1 MKQKAIVLDIDGVIF
16 DSTFLIQ
23 EISNKALKGEEMW
36 QYYYANC
43 NSDKVKVK
51 PQIYN
56 ILNGFKDYAFFIS
69 TSRNERC
76 RKETEAKLN
85 EAGIFPAKIYMRQES
100 DLQESQELKQ
110 QSDLQESQELK
121 QQHLQEIMK
130 EYNIKLF
137 IDDEVAN
144 CKMAS
149 NLGIFTMRVVE

>member
-36 QYYYANC
+36 KYYYANC
-43 NSDKVKVK
+43 NSDRVKVK

-56 ILNGFKDYAFFIS
+56 ILNGFKDCAFFIS

-76 RKETEAKLN
+76 RRETEAKLN
-85 EAGIFPAKIYMRQES
+85 EAGIFPDKIYMRQEG
-100 DLQESQELKQ
+100 DLR
-110 QSDLQESQELK
+110 ESQELK

-130 EYNIKLF
+130 DYDIRLF
-137 IDDEVAN
+137 IDDEIAN
-144 CKMAS
+144 CQMAN
-149 NLGIFTMRVVE
+149 NLGIFTMRLIN